1 MSKIMSVHYPIM
13 QISNTWWIVII
24 ELIYE
29 NNNTEQLFIEVEY

>member
-1 MSKIMSVHYPIM
+1 MSKMIRVHYPIM